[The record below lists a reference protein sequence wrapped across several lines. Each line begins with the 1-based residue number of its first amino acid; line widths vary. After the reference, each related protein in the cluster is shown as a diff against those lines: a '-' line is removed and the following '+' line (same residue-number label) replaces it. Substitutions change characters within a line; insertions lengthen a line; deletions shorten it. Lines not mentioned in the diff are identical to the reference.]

1 MVYHFKDLTKGIDFN
16 HFIDVHSS
24 PFDDINSKNIR
35 FKDVERNEME
45 FKLKLSTLRIGC
57 NKSDKQLSEI
67 ENITKVYELQEE
79 VIKIYNDT

>member
-1 MVYHFKDLTKGIDFN
+1 
-16 HFIDVHSS
+16 
-24 PFDDINSKNIR
+24 
-35 FKDVERNEME
+35 ME

-67 ENITKVYELQEE
+67 ENITKVYKLQEE

>member
-1 MVYHFKDLTKGIDFN
+1 
-16 HFIDVHSS
+16 
-24 PFDDINSKNIR
+24 
-35 FKDVERNEME
+35 ME
-45 FKLKLSTLRIGC
+45 FKLELSTLRIGC